1 MQYTGMDYSPLF
13 ESAELP
19 NVSLKNRLVMAPMT
33 TISGEEDGSFSK
45 QEINY
50 LAQRAAD
57 GIGMIMTPACYVH
70 KTGHSF
76 ERQVGCHIDEMIP
89 SLTAAAEAINQH
101 GAASILQIHHGGN
114 AAHKAF
120 SGSQPI
126 APSAIKN
133 RSGTSELPR
142 AMSEDEIYLLIDSFA
157 QAALRARTAGFTG
170 VEIHGANTY
179 LFQQFFSRFTN
190 RRKDRWG
197 SDVELPAMD
206 TLENRSRFAR
216 EVIKAV
222 RAKVGKDYLI
232 SYRISPEE
240 AEPFG
245 YSTADAIELLK
256 TLIPC
261 GIDVIHVSSWKYHD
275 NLRNDIPS
283 GINPTAMIKAAFPGT
298 PVIGVGGIMLPEQ
311 ALEVREQGIDFV
323 AMGTVLILEKN
334 WVGKV
339 RAGDSATIRTGIS
352 SEIERQ
358 SLDIP
363 DRMKEYTRR
372 FLTVD

>member
-1 MQYTGMDYSPLF
+1 MEYAPLF
-13 ESAELP
+13 ESIELA

-33 TISGEEDGSFSK
+33 TISGEEDGSFSE
-45 QEINY
+45 QEIHY
-50 LAQRAAD
+50 LAQRAED

-76 ERQVGCHIDEMIP
+76 ERQVGCHTDEMIP
-89 SLTAAAEAINQH
+89 SLSRVADAINQY
-101 GAASILQIHHGGN
+101 GAASILQLHHGGN
-114 AAHKAF
+114 AAKQTL

-126 APSAIKN
+126 APSAVKN
-133 RSGTSELPR
+133 RAGTSELPR
-142 AMSEDEIYLLIDSFA
+142 AMSEDEIQMLIESFA
-157 QAALRARTAGFTG
+157 QAALRARTAGFSG

-190 RRKDRWG
+190 RRDDKWG
-197 SDVELPAMD
+197 GDMGLPLRE

-222 RAKVGKDYLI
+222 RAQVGNDYLI

-245 YSTADAIELLK
+245 YSTFDAIELLK
-256 TLIPC
+256 VLVPC
-261 GIDVIHVSSWKYHD
+261 GIDLIHVSSWKYHD

-283 GINPTAMIKAAFPGT
+283 GTNPTAMIKGAFPDT
-298 PVIGVGGIMLPEQ
+298 PVIGVGGIMLPDQ
-311 ALEVREQGIDFV
+311 AFEVRAQGVDFV
-323 AMGTVLILEKN
+323 AMGTVLMLERE
-334 WVGKV
+334 WVRKAKDGT
-339 RAGDSATIRTGIS
+339 AGEIRTRIT
-352 SEIERQ
+352 SEAERQ

-363 DRMKEYTRR
+363 DRMKEYSRR